1 MRRDTFLKSMAALAA
16 AGALPLSA
24 HAAANLKMMIPAN
37 PGGGWDSTGRALG
50 KALSDGK
57 LADSVQY
64 ENKGGAAGA
73 IGLAQFANAAKGDA
87 NSLMVMGAVMLGGII
102 TAKPPVGLDKV
113 TPIARLTS
121 EFNVFVLPA
130 NSPYKTMKDVVA
142 QMKKDPGSVKWG
154 GGSRGST
161 EHIAA
166 CMLARAVGVDPKKVN
181 YVAFRGGGEATAA
194 ILGGNVTVG
203 GSGYSEFAEYIKTDK
218 MKPIGV
224 TSDKR
229 LKGIEVPTMKEQGYD
244 VVYGTPQ
251 QQQHGFF
258 RDVSSWMLR
267 VLTQCVMGVRIA
279 TQIMLGKRLKDFG
292 YGTGLMDPPPY
303 VTIKA
308 PVFSFEK
315 LGLVDTSLGPEMKST
330 GEVLGIGRTYEEA
343 LFKVVVAAGFRL
355 PSSGRVLLSVADK
368 DKEEVRSIARDLAEM
383 GFELVGT
390 SETAH
395 HISEAGLPIA
405 DVPGPGEGLPNVIDL
420 IRSGDVSL
428 VINTPT
434 KGRRPETAGFRIR
447 RAAVDYKVPC
457 LTSLDTA
464 RAVVSVMKARQSD
477 GNSSI
482 CSLNEYMETLERRAG
497 LRPIGK
503 EVI

>member
-16 AGALPLSA
+16 AGALPLTA
-24 HAAANLKMMIPAN
+24 QAAANLKMMIPAN

-50 KALSDGK
+50 KALTDSK

-130 NSPYKTMKDVVA
+130 GSPFKTMKDVVE

-203 GSGYSEFAEYIKTDK
+203 GSGYSEFAEYIKTGK
-218 MKPIGV
+218 MLPIGV

-229 LKGIEVPTMKEQGYD
+229 LKGINVPTMKEQGYD
-244 VVYGTPQ
+244 VVLGNWRGVYGASGISADQRKALADLVTAATKTPAWQ
-251 QQQHGFF
+251 ESLEKNTWTPALLTGKPFDDF
-258 RDVSSWMLR
+258 VDYEFASLR
-267 VLTQCVMGVRIA
+267 A
-279 TQIMLGKRLKDFG
+279 TMYLSGMLG
-292 YGTGLMDPPPY
+292 
-303 VTIKA
+303 
-308 PVFSFEK
+308 
-315 LGLVDTSLGPEMKST
+315 
-330 GEVLGIGRTYEEA
+330 
-343 LFKVVVAAGFRL
+343 
-355 PSSGRVLLSVADK
+355 
-368 DKEEVRSIARDLAEM
+368 
-383 GFELVGT
+383 
-390 SETAH
+390 
-395 HISEAGLPIA
+395 
-405 DVPGPGEGLPNVIDL
+405 
-420 IRSGDVSL
+420 
-428 VINTPT
+428 
-434 KGRRPETAGFRIR
+434 
-447 RAAVDYKVPC
+447 
-457 LTSLDTA
+457 
-464 RAVVSVMKARQSD
+464 
-477 GNSSI
+477 
-482 CSLNEYMETLERRAG
+482 
-497 LRPIGK
+497 
-503 EVI
+503 